1 MALRAR
7 NFSTNNVEN
16 VIGNP
21 LQGKSGLKSSV
32 GTSNLQRSALGE
44 IKNIRSNSVSSAPQ
58 EGKTF
63 KQPLKPTISRKAKEK
78 ENASVPEV
86 PKNDVVESMEI
97 SNVADSVPQ
106 EDISPIED
114 IDIEDAGNPQLVVEY
129 VQDIYNY
136 LRQVEDVQ
144 NIRADYLEGQSE
156 ILPKMRSV
164 LIDWLIGVHLQ
175 FHLLQETLYTTV
187 AIIDRYLQVEIE
199 RGTVSRSKLQLV
211 GVAAM
216 LVAAKYEEIY
226 APEVKDFVYIT
237 DRAYT
242 EKEILKMEIK
252 ILSTLSFD
260 LGRPLPLHF
269 LRRASKAGGVEAITH
284 TLAKYIMELSLG
296 SYTMVS
302 VSPSMLASSA
312 LALAIRILDPG
323 SKMSNVWSKTLSH
336 YTRYNIDQLLPTV
349 KVLATLLI
357 TAPQAKL
364 ATVYQKYSNKKF
376 MKIARIPSLDESVLR
391 KIASEAEY

>member
-44 IKNIRSNSVSSAPQ
+44 IKNIRSNISAAPQ

-86 PKNDVVESMEI
+86 PKNDVLESMDV
-97 SNVADSVPQ
+97 SNAIDSVSQ

-136 LRQVEDVQ
+136 LRQVERVQ
-144 NIRADYLEGQSE
+144 NIRAGYLDGQSE

-199 RGTVSRSKLQLV
+199 RGTVSRGKLQLV

-242 EKEILKMEIK
+242 EREILKMEIK

-296 SYTMVS
+296 SYSMVS

-312 LALAIRILDPG
+312 LALAMRILDP
-323 SKMSNVWSKTLSH
+323 SSRMSNVWSKTLSH
-336 YTRYNIDQLLPTV
+336 YTRYDIEELLPTV
-349 KVLATLLI
+349 KVLATLLV

-391 KIASEAEY
+391 KIATEAE

>member
-7 NFSTNNVEN
+7 ANSTNDLEN

-21 LQGKSGLKSSV
+21 LQGKRGLQTST

-44 IKNIRSNSVSSAPQ
+44 IKNTRSQSVTSNQ
-58 EGKTF
+58 EAKTF
-63 KQPLKPTISRKAKEK
+63 KQPQKPTLTRKTKEK
-78 ENASVPEV
+78 ENVAAPEPV
-86 PKNDVVESMEI
+86 KNEGVESMDI
-97 SNVADSVPQ
+97 SNPVMQLVSRNVV
-106 EDISPIED
+106 PIED

-136 LRQVEDVQ
+136 LRQVEREQSID
-144 NIRADYLEGQSE
+144 ADYLAGQNE
-156 ILPKMRSV
+156 IMPKMRSV
-164 LIDWLIGVHLQ
+164 LVDWLIGVHLQ

-187 AIIDRYLQVEIE
+187 AIIDRYLQVEVG
-199 RGTVSRSKLQLV
+199 RGSVSRAKLQLV

-242 EKEILKMEIK
+242 ERQILKMEVD
-252 ILSTLSFD
+252 ILRVLKFD

-269 LRRASKAGGVEAITH
+269 LRRASKAGGVEATTH

-296 SYTMVS
+296 SYSMVS
-302 VSPSMLASSA
+302 VSPSLLASSA
-312 LALAIRILDPG
+312 LALSMRLLHY
-323 SKMSNVWSKTLSH
+323 SRLSEVWSETLAH
-336 YTRYNIDQLLPTV
+336 YTRYELEQLQPTIRQ
-349 KVLATLLI
+349 LATILAS
-357 TAPQAKL
+357 APQAKL

-376 MKIARIPSLDESVLR
+376 QKIARIPSLEDSVLR
-391 KIASEAEY
+391 SIASGGDH

>member
-7 NFSTNNVEN
+7 ATSTNDLEN

-21 LQGKSGLKSSV
+21 LQGKRGLQTST

-44 IKNIRSNSVSSAPQ
+44 IKNTRSQSVSSNQ
-58 EGKTF
+58 EAKTF
-63 KQPLKPTISRKAKEK
+63 KQPQKPTVTRKTKEK
-78 ENASVPEV
+78 ENVAAPEPV
-86 PKNDVVESMEI
+86 KNDAVESMDI
-97 SNVADSVPQ
+97 SNPVMQLVSRNVV
-106 EDISPIED
+106 PIED

-136 LRQVEDVQ
+136 LRQVEREQSID
-144 NIRADYLEGQSE
+144 ADYLAGQNE
-156 ILPKMRSV
+156 IMPKMRSV
-164 LIDWLIGVHLQ
+164 LVDWLIGVHLQ

-187 AIIDRYLQVEIE
+187 AIIDRYLQVEVG
-199 RGTVSRSKLQLV
+199 RGSVSRAKLQLV

-242 EKEILKMEIK
+242 ERQILKMEVD
-252 ILSTLSFD
+252 ILRVLKFD

-269 LRRASKAGGVEAITH
+269 LRRASKAGGVEATTH

-296 SYTMVS
+296 SYSMVS
-302 VSPSMLASSA
+302 VSPSLLASSA
-312 LALAIRILDPG
+312 LALSMRLLHY
-323 SKMSNVWSKTLSH
+323 SRLSEVWSETLAH
-336 YTRYNIDQLLPTV
+336 YTRYELEQLQPTI
-349 KVLATLLI
+349 KQLATILAS
-357 TAPQAKL
+357 APQAKL

-376 MKIARIPSLDESVLR
+376 QKIARIPSLEDSVLR
-391 KIASEAEY
+391 SIASGGDH

>member
-7 NFSTNNVEN
+7 AFSTNNVEN

-21 LQGKSGLKSSV
+21 LQGKSGLHKST

-44 IKNIRSNSVSSAPQ
+44 IKNTRSQSINSVQGQ
-58 EGKTF
+58 EVKAF
-63 KQPLKPTISRKAKEK
+63 KQPLKPSLTRKAKEK
-78 ENASVPEV
+78 ENAEVPEL
-86 PKNDVVESMEI
+86 PKNDQIEAMETSSQAVES
-97 SNVADSVPQ
+97 APQ
-106 EDISPIED
+106 ETGIED

-136 LRQVEDVQ
+136 LRQMERTQ
-144 NIRADYLEGQSE
+144 SIEAEYLSGQSE

-164 LIDWLIGVHLQ
+164 LVDWLIGVHLQ

-187 AIIDRYLQVEIE
+187 AIIDRYLQIE
-199 RGTVSRSKLQLV
+199 VGSGSVTRNKLQLV

-252 ILSTLSFD
+252 ILSVLQFD

-284 TLAKYIMELSLG
+284 TLAKYIMELPLG
-296 SYTMVS
+296 AYSMAS
-302 VSPSMLASSA
+302 VAPSQLASAA
-312 LALAIRILDPG
+312 LALSMRLLDP
-323 SKMSNVWSKTLSH
+323 MSRPSELWSGTLRH
-336 YTRYNIDQLLPTV
+336 YTKYSLAELQPTIRQL
-349 KVLATLLI
+349 AALLV

-364 ATVYQKYSNKKF
+364 GTVYQKYSNKKF
-376 MKIARIPSLDESVLR
+376 MKIARIPSLEESVL
-391 KIASEAEY
+391 KTIANGL

>member
-7 NFSTNNVEN
+7 AFSTNNVEN

-21 LQGKSGLKSSV
+21 LQGKSGLQKST

-44 IKNIRSNSVSSAPQ
+44 IKNTRSQSINSVQGLEA
-58 EGKTF
+58 KAF
-63 KQPLKPTISRKAKEK
+63 KQPLKPSLTRKAKEK
-78 ENASVPEV
+78 ENAEVPEL
-86 PKNDVVESMEI
+86 PKNDQIEAMETSSQAVES
-97 SNVADSVPQ
+97 APQ
-106 EDISPIED
+106 ETGIED

-136 LRQVEDVQ
+136 LRQMERTQ
-144 NIRADYLEGQSE
+144 SIEAEYLSGQSE

-164 LIDWLIGVHLQ
+164 LVDWLIGVHLQ

-187 AIIDRYLQVEIE
+187 AIIDRYLQIE
-199 RGTVSRSKLQLV
+199 VHNGSVTRNKLQLV

-252 ILSTLSFD
+252 ILSVLQFD

-296 SYTMVS
+296 AYSMAS
-302 VSPSMLASSA
+302 VPPSQLASAA
-312 LALAIRILDPG
+312 LALSMRLLDP
-323 SKMSNVWSKTLSH
+323 MSRPSELWSGTLSH
-336 YTRYNIDQLLPTV
+336 YTKYSLAELQPTIRQLAAL
-349 KVLATLLI
+349 LA

-364 ATVYQKYSNKKF
+364 GTVYQKYSNKKF
-376 MKIARIPSLDESVLR
+376 MKIARIPSLEESVL
-391 KIASEAEY
+391 KTIAGGL

>member
-44 IKNIRSNSVSSAPQ
+44 IKNIRSNISAAPQ

-63 KQPLKPTISRKAKEK
+63 KQPLKPTVSRKAKEK

-86 PKNDVVESMEI
+86 PKNDVIESMDV
-97 SNVADSVPQ
+97 SNAIDSVSQ

-136 LRQVEDVQ
+136 LRQVERVQ
-144 NIRADYLEGQSE
+144 NIRAGYLDGQSE

-199 RGTVSRSKLQLV
+199 RGTVSRGKLQLV

-242 EKEILKMEIK
+242 EREILKMEIK

-296 SYTMVS
+296 SYSMVS

-312 LALAIRILDPG
+312 LALAIRILDP
-323 SKMSNVWSKTLSH
+323 SSRMSNVWSKTLSH
-336 YTRYNIDQLLPTV
+336 YTRYDIEELLPTV
-349 KVLATLLI
+349 KVLATLLV

-391 KIASEAEY
+391 KIATEAE